1 MLDNRAM
8 KASFMLLILSFTVL
22 IPQFSGSVT
31 AQEDEEAEDPLAE
44 AGLTLVALRNDTLD
58 TNQDGDI
65 DAIRIVVV
73 MSTEE
78 FVNLEL
84 RLFGEHKDREVV
96 ESQIM
101 SFSGQSNASLTYD
114 SWAYGEHE
122 LELSIINEAGEEITS
137 IELPT
142 YILTPALKTP
152 TIMLAH

>member
-1 MLDNRAM
+1 MLDNRAI
-8 KASFMLLILSFTVL
+8 KASFMLLILSFSLL

-31 AQEDEEAEDPLAE
+31 AQEDEEVEDPLAE

-73 MSTEE
+73 MSTED

-96 ESQIM
+96 
-101 SFSGQSNASLTYD
+101 
-114 SWAYGEHE
+114 
-122 LELSIINEAGEEITS
+122 
-137 IELPT
+137 
-142 YILTPALKTP
+142 
-152 TIMLAH
+152 